1 MILIVVKMPIRT
13 DRRDEWLAGITR
25 YTDAVRHEPGGP
37 EFECFQS
44 IETPESF
51 VLVEG
56 YASRAAGER
65 HVQTDHFK
73 EFMTWL
79 PTVIAAPPRI
89 INVEVPEGWS
99 AMAEL
104 GQNAGRRRAA
114 PTQPVQI
121 TGCNQG

>member
-1 MILIVVKMPIRT
+1 MGRAARRPYPMILIVVQMPIRA
-13 DRRDEWLAGITR
+13 DRRDEWLVGITR
-25 YTDAVRHEPGGP
+25 YTDAVRHEPEGP

-44 IETPESF
+44 IETPDAF
-51 VLVEG
+51 LLVEAF
-56 YASRAAGER
+56 ASRAAGER

-89 INVEVPEGWS
+89 INVEVPGGWS

-104 GQNAGRRRAA
+104 GQS
-114 PTQPVQI
+114 
-121 TGCNQG
+121 

>member
-13 DRRDEWLAGITR
+13 DRHADWLAGITR

-44 IETPESF
+44 IETPDTF
-51 VLVEG
+51 LLVEG
-56 YASRAAGER
+56 FASRTAGER

-104 GQNAGRRRAA
+104 GQS
-114 PTQPVQI
+114 
-121 TGCNQG
+121 

>member
-1 MILIVVKMPIRT
+1 MILIVLKVPIRAG
-13 DRRDEWLAGITR
+13 RRDEWLAGIKR
-25 YTDAVRHEPGGP
+25 YTDAVRGEPGGP

-44 IETPESF
+44 IETPDTF

-56 YASRAAGER
+56 FASRAAGER
-65 HVQTDHFK
+65 HVQTEHFK
-73 EFMTWL
+73 EVMTWL

-104 GQNAGRRRAA
+104 GQS
-114 PTQPVQI
+114 
-121 TGCNQG
+121 

>member
-1 MILIVVKMPIRT
+1 MILIVVQMPIRA
-13 DRRDEWLAGITR
+13 DRRDEWLVGITR
-25 YTDAVRHEPGGP
+25 YTDAVRGEPEGP

-44 IETPESF
+44 IETPDTF
-51 VLVEG
+51 LLVEAF
-56 YASRAAGER
+56 ASRAAGER

-104 GQNAGRRRAA
+104 GQS
-114 PTQPVQI
+114 
-121 TGCNQG
+121 